1 MTLDTFINANALYLI
16 PAAHSKIFLGN
27 LVWKSQSGIPA
38 FSRLGNANH
47 IGNALNELGA
57 VNKLD
62 WHRIQQELERVRTK
76 KTRISEYRF
85 QEADRVAGTLFDGQ
99 RIGYEAV
106 YVLDAKLVD
115 VCTKIVSRKMHLKLA
130 HYLGIVGLKELE
142 AYFGDFHNVY
152 MVTKLYY
159 GTVELTV
166 EDEHE
171 LFFEHMIPKDLS
183 YVALNQHTIRGN
195 VYSFKHNNI
204 PFACKL
210 EPLSAKLE
218 VQSAST

>member
-1 MTLDTFINANALYLI
+1 M
-16 PAAHSKIFLGN
+16 
-27 LVWKSQSGIPA
+27 
-38 FSRLGNANH
+38 
-47 IGNALNELGA
+47 
-57 VNKLD
+57 VNKYITIYVMSFTCIVFAQKNIKRAALSNSVTNA
-62 WHRIQQELERVRTK
+62 HVVKKGHFKVQQSV
-76 KTRISEYRF
+76 
-85 QEADRVAGTLFDGQ
+85 
-99 RIGYEAV
+99 GY
-106 YVLDAKLVD
+106 
-115 VCTKIVSRKMHLKLA
+115 I
-130 HYLGIVGLKELE
+130 GIVGLKELE

-183 YVALNQHTIRGN
+183 YVALNNHPIRGN

-218 VQSAST
+218 AQSAST